1 MLICAITEKNKNL
14 FLETNELTD
23 FKSIGSK
30 ISKVASNVE
39 NSTLRIAGDKYIYSL
54 IKFNQNYDLVSLV
67 FDNKLKTQNTRLT
80 FELQEKDSIKT
91 SLTFIDELFAK
102 TNPVVFLLTI
112 NRKSVLYI
120 LSENKNYRF
129 DLGNYVDNK
138 LSVRYLYNPNYIE
151 FFIYNAEKNN
161 MLNVLVNEK
170 FNLSSKTEIHFQNE
184 IKNYIVSKFDV
195 RNKYLIFANK
205 NSITFRKI

>member
-1 MLICAITEKNKNL
+1 
-14 FLETNELTD
+14 
-23 FKSIGSK
+23 
-30 ISKVASNVE
+30 
-39 NSTLRIAGDKYIYSL
+39 LRIAGDKYIYSL

-170 FNLSSKTEIHFQNE
+170 FNLSNKTEIHFQNE